1 MTLSRRKMLAGVG
14 LAGAGLAGS
23 GALITSSALGAMAAK
38 PVVERQFTLAAPG
51 GRDVRISEWKPRGQA
66 KALVLFSHGAG
77 SSPRFY
83 EALFALWLSAGF
95 HVLAP
100 LHVDSTEHPRLK
112 DFPGLA
118 SWKARI
124 EDMLVLSAHVGE
136 RPWIAAGHSYGGL
149 VALTLGGAAAV
160 RPEGLT
166 GAMADKSARAVVALS
181 PPAPIPVLCTAEGYA
196 KLAVPALIQT
206 GTKDIVPG
214 ITSTDGEGWRGHLVP
229 YEAAAAGGDRYGLI
243 LEGVDHYFGGAIC
256 RYDLPGPKQLA
267 RLADAARLSAL
278 FVDAHGRG
286 KMAARARLDRL
297 VSANLP
303 VMLLHK

>member
-1 MTLSRRKMLAGVG
+1 MTLTRRTL
-14 LAGAGLAGS
+14 LTGS
-23 GALITSSALGAMAAK
+23 GALLAVSRLGAMSAK
-38 PVVERQFTLAAPG
+38 PVAERQFMLTGPG
-51 GRDVRISEWKPRGQA
+51 GRTVRISEWKPRGRA

-83 EALFALWLSAGF
+83 EALFAPWLAVGF

-100 LHVDSTEHPRLK
+100 LHVDSAEHPRTM
-112 DFPGLA
+112 DFAGLA

-124 EDMLVLSAHVGE
+124 EDIRALSAHVGD

-160 RPEGLT
+160 PPEGLT
-166 GAMADKSARAVVALS
+166 GAMADANVRAVVAFS
-181 PPAPIPVLCTAEGYA
+181 PPAPIPVLCTAEGYG

-214 ITSTDGEGWRGHLVP
+214 ITTTDGEGWRGHLVP
-229 YEAAAAGGDRYGLI
+229 YEAAAAGNNRYGLI

-256 RYDLPGPKQLA
+256 RYDLPGPKQLD
-267 RLADAARLSAL
+267 RLADAARISAL
-278 FVDAHGRG
+278 FVDAYGRG
-286 KMAARARLDRL
+286 ASTARTRLDRL
-297 VSANLP
+297 VSRNLP
-303 VMLLHK
+303 VMLLRK